1 MININGDTKQD
12 GIVIIGIIA
21 SKIGY
26 IGTSGVINPV

>member
-1 MININGDTKQD
+1 MINIYGDTKQD
-12 GIVIIGIIA
+12 VFVIIGIIA